1 MVSKLRFKGSKKRR
15 HHSTNHHGE
24 KKQRVGG
31 NKAEIKFHI
40 NNKLQSADQI
50 DPKIFTKCNWTSAT
64 TITDLKEGMPIVM
77 GVARKGI
84 VDNNKIG
91 VISVAHDKLN
101 ITIAKESDLKITAKG
116 DSINFL
122 PQMNLESPIYRV
134 EPENIA
140 QIFTVVRVD
149 SILSTKHKV
158 DIPDAEKTYVYIAL
172 KSPKT
177 KKFLSHNSEKHT
189 LCMSST
195 LTAQEIFK
203 FILKPTDTSNF
214 QISMETDGSEDG
226 KSNESYK
233 LIVTDKLKPRLICD
247 PDDLLD
253 DLNQFNIRVQI
264 ANCSYAESLIDEIN
278 KLQTTQPD
286 QEDAVDES
294 IRLALRE
301 LQKSGIKITDKIY
314 YQLKEA
320 DKEGK
325 LHEFLLDLKEKYLT
339 DRRA

>member
-50 DPKIFTKCNWTSAT
+50 NPKIFTKCNWTSAT
-64 TITDLKEGMPIVM
+64 TITDLKEGMPIVI

-84 VDNNKIG
+84 EDNNKIG

-122 PQMNLESPIYRV
+122 PKMNLESPIYRV

-158 DIPDAEKTYVYIAL
+158 EIPG
-172 KSPKT
+172 
-177 KKFLSHNSEKHT
+177 LS
-189 LCMSST
+189 
-195 LTAQEIFK
+195 
-203 FILKPTDTSNF
+203 
-214 QISMETDGSEDG
+214 
-226 KSNESYK
+226 
-233 LIVTDKLKPRLICD
+233 
-247 PDDLLD
+247 
-253 DLNQFNIRVQI
+253 
-264 ANCSYAESLIDEIN
+264 
-278 KLQTTQPD
+278 
-286 QEDAVDES
+286 
-294 IRLALRE
+294 
-301 LQKSGIKITDKIY
+301 
-314 YQLKEA
+314 
-320 DKEGK
+320 
-325 LHEFLLDLKEKYLT
+325 
-339 DRRA
+339 